1 MPNEI
6 TGPARKLLEAANIAH
21 LATLMPD
28 GTPHVTPVWIDLED
42 STVLVNSAE
51 GRVKVENL
59 RRDPRVGV
67 SVADSQNP
75 YAAVSIRG
83 RVREIT
89 ADGADEHIDAMAG
102 KYLGEERYPMRQP
115 GERRVI
121 IRIKP
126 LHVFGPPSE

>member
-1 MPNEI
+1 MAEKIP
-6 TGPARKLLEAANIAH
+6 GPARALLEGANVGH

-28 GTPHVTPVWIDLED
+28 GTPHVTPVWVDVED
-42 STVLVNSAE
+42 TTVLVNSAE

-59 RRDPRVGV
+59 RRDPRVGL

-89 ADGADEHIDAMAG
+89 ADGADDHIDALAG
-102 KYLGEERYPMRQP
+102 KYLGEERYPMREP

-121 IRIKP
+121 IRIEP
-126 LHVFGPPSE
+126 ERVFGPAAG

>member
-1 MPNEI
+1 MAKDI
-6 TGPARKLLEAANIAH
+6 SGPARELLEAANIGH

-28 GTPHVTPVWIDLED
+28 GTPHVTPVWVDVED
-42 STVLVNSAE
+42 STVLINSAD

-59 RRDPRVGV
+59 RRDPRVGL
-67 SVADSQNP
+67 SVADTHNP

-89 ADGADEHIDAMAG
+89 TDGADEHVDFLAG

-115 GERRVI
+115 GEQRVI
-121 IRIKP
+121 IRIEP
-126 LHVFGPPSE
+126 EHVFGPPAG

>member
-1 MPNEI
+1 MAKEI
-6 TGPARKLLEAANIAH
+6 SGPARELLEAANIGH

-28 GTPHVTPVWIDLED
+28 GTPHVTPVWVDAED
-42 STVLVNSAE
+42 STVLINSAE

-59 RRDPRVGV
+59 RRDPRVGL
-67 SVADSQNP
+67 SVADAQNP

-89 ADGADEHIDAMAG
+89 ADGADEHIDALAG

-115 GERRVI
+115 GEQRVI
-121 IRIKP
+121 IRIEP
-126 LHVFGPPSE
+126 EHVFGPPAG

>member
-1 MPNEI
+1 MTNEI
-6 TGPARKLLEAANIAH
+6 TGPARELLEAANIAH

-67 SVADSQNP
+67 SVADSRNP

-89 ADGADEHIDAMAG
+89 ADGADEHIDALAG

-121 IRIKP
+121 IRIEP

>member
-1 MPNEI
+1 MPKEI
-6 TGPARKLLEAANIAH
+6 AGPARELLEAANIAH

-28 GTPHVTPVWIDLED
+28 GTPHVTPVWVDLED
-42 STVLVNSAE
+42 SAVLVNSAE

-67 SVADSQNP
+67 SVVDSQNP

-89 ADGADEHIDAMAG
+89 ADGADEHIDALAG

-121 IRIKP
+121 IRIEP
-126 LHVFGPPSE
+126 LHVFGPPSN